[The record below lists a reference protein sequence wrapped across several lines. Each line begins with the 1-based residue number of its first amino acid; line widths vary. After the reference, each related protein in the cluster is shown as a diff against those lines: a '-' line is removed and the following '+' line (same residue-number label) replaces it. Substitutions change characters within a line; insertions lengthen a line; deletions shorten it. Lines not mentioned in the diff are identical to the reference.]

1 MIFWKALLVT
11 ASLAVI
17 IISLVSLSMLPSPVP
32 APATEAPRPAD
43 SPDAPVKVAVL
54 NGCGREGLAAVFAEK
69 LRSQGFDVVNGLG
82 GNADSFDFEESMVLD
97 RRGQRQRAEKVAKA
111 LGIDAVLEQRT
122 DDPYLIE
129 DVVVIIGR
137 DWDSLRITQEDFID

>member
-1 MIFWKALLVT
+1 MTRGKTVLVI
-11 ASLAVI
+11 ASLAVTLM
-17 IISLVSLSMLPSPVP
+17 SLASLSLLPSPAP
-32 APATEAPRPAD
+32 APEVPRLAEA
-43 SPDAPVKVAVL
+43 SDAPVKVAVL

-82 GNADSFDFEESMVLD
+82 GNADSFDFEESLVLD
-97 RRGQRQRAEKVAKA
+97 RRGAHDRAERIADA
-111 LGIDAVLEQRT
+111 LGIEAVLEQRS

-137 DWDSLRITQEDFID
+137 DWDSLRITTEDFID